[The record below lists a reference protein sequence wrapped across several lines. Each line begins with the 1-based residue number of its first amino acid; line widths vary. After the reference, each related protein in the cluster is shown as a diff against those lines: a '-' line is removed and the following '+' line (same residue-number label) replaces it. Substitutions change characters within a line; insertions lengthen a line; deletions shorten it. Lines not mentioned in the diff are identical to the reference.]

1 MSTTARRQDLALELA
16 DAVEAFGPA
25 FNRWI
30 KSQTGEPGLTY
41 PRLRLLN
48 ALHWKGP
55 QIMSDLALLLG
66 VTARNITDLVDGLE
80 ADGLVRRQPHPT
92 DRRATVIELTD
103 RADASGL
110 FEAHRAA
117 VAGLF
122 GGLSEADQREL
133 LRLVRLLGEQ
143 LRARGADPA

>member
-1 MSTTARRQDLALELA
+1 MSTTTSGHLALELA
-16 DAVEAFGPA
+16 DAVEAFAPA
-25 FNRWI
+25 FYRWV

-66 VTARNITDLVDGLE
+66 VTARNVTDLVDGLE
-80 ADGLVRRQPHPT
+80 ADGLVLRRPHPT
-92 DRRATVIELTD
+92 DRRATVIELTE

-122 GGLSEADQREL
+122 KGLSEADQREL
-133 LRLVRLLGEQ
+133 LRLFRLLGEQ
-143 LRARGADPA
+143 LRVRSADST